1 MVTKTELRILLRK
14 EALDNKDHDFSEE
27 DNASIEAL
35 LGCDEY
41 KNATSVFAFVPLPS
55 EVNINTF
62 LEIAVKEKKLAL
74 PKCLDEGVM
83 EFCLAERVWHQG
95 LVKSSRNIAEPT
107 CEHIIEPDEHS
118 LILVPALA
126 FSKLKQRLGRGM
138 GYYDRFLT
146 RYPSVMTIGIC
157 RKYQF
162 FDDIPVE
169 KHDKHVNKV
178 LVNGIFY

>member
-1 MVTKTELRILLRK
+1 MVTKKELRILLQK

-35 LGCDEY
+35 LACDEY

-55 EVNINTF
+55 EVNINKF
-62 LEIAVKEKKLAL
+62 LDIAVKEKRLAL
-74 PKCLDEGVM
+74 PRCLDEGLM
-83 EFCLAERVWHQG
+83 EFCLAEKVWNKG
-95 LVKSSRNIAEPT
+95 LVRSSRNIAEPI

-118 LILVPALA
+118 IILVPALA

-138 GYYDRFLT
+138 GYYDRFLN

-157 RKYQF
+157 RRYQF

-169 KHDKHVNKV
+169 KFDKNVNKV

>member
-1 MVTKTELRILLRK
+1 MLRK
-14 EALDNKDHDFSEE
+14 EALDNKYHDFSEE

-35 LGCDEY
+35 LSCDEY

-55 EVNINTF
+55 EVNITTF

-95 LVKSSRNIAEPT
+95 LVKSSRNIVEPIR
-107 CEHIIEPDEHS
+107 ESIIEPDEHS

-126 FSKLKQRLGRGM
+126 FSKLKQRLGRGL

-146 RYPSVMTIGIC
+146 RFPSVMTIGIC